1 MESRMRRFVR
11 VLTLLPLLGAIAV
24 AAQAQVTGLPV
35 KNAGLTGGLTI
46 GGEVGFAG
54 DEYGGGTAFG
64 ARAGLGLGPI
74 GFSAVVSH
82 WSPDGDGDAINSVGG
97 YLNLKVFGG
106 PLIPL
111 SVTLQ
116 GGAEYGSRNDV
127 KVLHAPI
134 GLGIGLRIPNP
145 ALAIKPWIA
154 PRLDLVRVSGDNLD
168 SDTETNFGIS
178 GGVDFSLLG
187 GLGFGVAYDR
197 VWAGDGV
204 NPSVFSIGVNYAIKI
219 PGL

>member
-1 MESRMRRFVR
+1 MRFPRA
-11 VLTLLPLLGAIAV
+11 LTLASLLL
-24 AAQAQVTGLPV
+24 AALAARGSAQVTGLPV
-35 KNAGLTGGLTI
+35 RNSGISSGLTI
-46 GGEVGFAG
+46 AGEVGFPDA
-54 DEYGGGTAFG
+54 DYGKGTAFG
-64 ARAGLGLGPI
+64 GRGAAGFGPI
-74 GFSAVVSH
+74 GVSAVISSYNPKVG
-82 WSPDGDGDAINSVGG
+82 PTQTGLGG

-106 PLIPL
+106 PLVPF

-116 GGAEYGSRNDV
+116 GGAEYV
-127 KVLHAPI
+127 KNQGTKLIHAPI

-154 PRLDLVRVSGDNLD
+154 PRLDLVRVSGSGITTTTDK
-168 SDTETNFGIS
+168 NFGIS

-197 VWAGDGV
+197 VWAGKSV
-204 NPSVFSIGVNYAIKI
+204 NPSVLSVGASYGIKI